1 MISQMRK
8 LPNLINFNFQAC
20 FGNACSLSESSS
32 FWKQAT
38 ANSIQDD
45 KQFPFQTTSF
55 QRLVMGPGPR
65 LKLNIKNSIFIIALN
80 DRRDKFNRDIEST
93 TRSTFDNG
101 NGTVNNNCNTTN
113 LNTCLNLLPLDT
125 TKPESVQKSEW
136 LLRLPSLNVLGNL

>member
-1 MISQMRK
+1 
-8 LPNLINFNFQAC
+8 
-20 FGNACSLSESSS
+20 
-32 FWKQAT
+32 
-38 ANSIQDD
+38 
-45 KQFPFQTTSF
+45 
-55 QRLVMGPGPR
+55 MGPGPR

-125 TKPESVQKSEW
+125 TKLESVQKSEW